1 MKECS
6 EVKGEKPLH
15 VCNMGKVVDL
25 QCASYGPAVISHAF
39 TLYGIVNVASD
50 E

>member
-15 VCNMGKVVDL
+15 VCNMGNVVDL
-25 QCASYGPAVISHAF
+25 QCASYGPAVILSCIYFIWH
-39 TLYGIVNVASD
+39 N
-50 E
+50 